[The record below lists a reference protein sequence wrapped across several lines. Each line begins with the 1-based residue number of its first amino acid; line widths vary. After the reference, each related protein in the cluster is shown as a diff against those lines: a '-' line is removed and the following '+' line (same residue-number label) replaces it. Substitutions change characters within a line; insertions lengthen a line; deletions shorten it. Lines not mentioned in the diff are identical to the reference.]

1 MFTVK
6 YKTYSNK
13 MEYLFTC
20 INKYSKTSIIISIK
34 IFWILKVMSENLV
47 IDIVSPEKNT
57 DLDTTSKDTK
67 DEQDDTVEGII
78 KALTDHA
85 ARLKAEMSTF
95 QQRLKQLDKM
105 VKQDKKKTKS
115 QEPKTTKKKPSGFA
129 LPMPISDELCKFID
143 KPSGS
148 KVARTDVT
156 KLLVKYVKDN
166 SLENKDNHRII
177 CPDEK
182 LQSILSAKQGEEITY
197 FNLQTYINHHFTEK
211 QV

>member
-1 MFTVK
+1 
-6 YKTYSNK
+6 
-13 MEYLFTC
+13 
-20 INKYSKTSIIISIK
+20 
-34 IFWILKVMSENLV
+34 MSENLV
-47 IDIVSPEKNT
+47 IDIVSPVKKTE
-57 DLDTTSKDTK
+57 LDAPSKDMQ
-67 DEQDDTVEGII
+67 DEQNETVEGII
-78 KALTDHA
+78 KSLTDHTV
-85 ARLKAEMSTF
+85 RLKAEMSTL

-166 SLENKDNHRII
+166 NLENKDNHRII